1 MLIGVTSTGIT
12 IPQLS
17 FMQDLPVTR
26 RAVAFACERHGGQ
39 RREADGA
46 SFLLHPLEVAS
57 LLERE
62 SCSDEV
68 IAAAVLHDVL
78 EDTDAD
84 RDELDAHFGAGVSRL
99 VALVSDDP
107 EIDDEEQRKDEVRQ
121 RVRRA
126 GDDGLAVYA
135 ADKISKV
142 RELRMLIARGLSQ
155 SEAETKHR
163 RYRESLSMLERE
175 LGESRL
181 VAVLRF
187 ELEALEQL
195 PPARPS

>member
-1 MLIGVTSTGIT
+1 MLNGVSTLEAT
-12 IPQLS
+12 IPDLS

-26 RAVAFACERHGGQ
+26 RAVAFARERHSGQ
-39 RREADGA
+39 RRQADGA
-46 SFLLHPLEVAS
+46 PFLLHPLEVAS

-84 RDELDAHFGAGVSRL
+84 QDELEAHFGAEVGRL
-99 VALVSDDP
+99 VALVTDDQA
-107 EIDDEEQRKDEVRQ
+107 IADEEQRKTEVRE
-121 RVRRA
+121 RVREA
-126 GDDGLAVYA
+126 GDDALAVYA

-142 RELRMLIARGLSQ
+142 RELRMLIARGLSPN
-155 SEAETKHR
+155 EAEVKHR
-163 RYRESLSMLERE
+163 RYRDSLSMLGRE
-175 LGESRL
+175 LGDSRL
-181 VAVLRF
+181 VAVLQF

-195 PPARPS
+195 PPTRPS